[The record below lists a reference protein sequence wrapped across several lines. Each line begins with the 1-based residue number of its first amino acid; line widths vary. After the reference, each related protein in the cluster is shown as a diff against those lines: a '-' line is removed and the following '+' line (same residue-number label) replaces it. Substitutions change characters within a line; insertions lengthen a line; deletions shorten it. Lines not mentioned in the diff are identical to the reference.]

1 MLVVR
6 AIDPARTGIHRW
18 HNFAE
23 DVWAEH
29 REERRIEMDLGE
41 IDGPQF
47 WFEARVRTALEGR
60 FRKAVHR
67 LARKHLMDDEVVVER
82 R

>member
-1 MLVVR
+1 
-6 AIDPARTGIHRW
+6 
-18 HNFAE
+18 
-23 DVWAEH
+23 
-29 REERRIEMDLGE
+29 MDLGE